1 MSNEPDKPAKPRGA
15 LPKLPVRQLPIA
27 PPPAEAAVPTPM
39 PTGAAEPG
47 PVAAPVASS
56 GDTAPRPRVE
66 SALGAG
72 KEAAKVNFKLPTAPR
87 PAAPVRA
94 KPKPKEPAPAGPES
108 GETSPAWAKP
118 AGPDRLVDA
127 LEAMPEL
134 DAEATAAAVRAARE
148 KALRE
153 QPGWV
158 KASAD
163 DSLRN
168 FRRAGRGLAETWR
181 RFRSGPSFWAVA
193 AFVAIYA
200 LLAFMRAPGQVVVEQ
215 SRRQEEAA
223 WLQAFLKNYS
233 AAGGTVLAQK
243 PHGGTEIYP
252 RGIVLQGELL
262 DAFRQAK
269 PGDTFTVAVAAP
281 MWNPLTAF
289 HGFPPVFA
297 GGTYFQIDRKIDFSR
312 HRLTLLLRK
321 DTDRAGAIVL
331 ATVEPAK

>member
-1 MSNEPDKPAKPRGA
+1 MSEPPEKTPKPRGL
-15 LPKLPVRQLPIA
+15 LPKMPVRQLPVA
-27 PPPAEAAVPTPM
+27 PPPAGSQP
-39 PTGAAEPG
+39 AEPA
-47 PVAAPVASS
+47 AAPAELPGTV
-56 GDTAPRPRVE
+56 RPRVE
-66 SALGAG
+66 SALGSG
-72 KEAAKVNFKLPTAPR
+72 KEAAKVNFKLPSTPR

-94 KPKPKEPAPAGPES
+94 PRPKPASPGPAEAGG

-118 AGPDRLVDA
+118 AAAGKLAEA
-127 LEAMPEL
+127 LADLPEL
-134 DAEATAAAVRAARE
+134 DAAATAAAVRAARE

-168 FRRAGRGLAETWR
+168 FRRAGQGIGAAWR

-193 AFVAIYA
+193 AFVAIYG
-200 LLAFMRAPGQVVVEQ
+200 LLAFMRAPGQVVIEQ
-215 SRRQEEAA
+215 SRRAEEAA
-223 WLQAFLKNYS
+223 WLQALLKNYS
-233 AAGGTVLAQK
+233 AAGGPVLGVK

-269 PGDTFTVAVAAP
+269 PGDTFTVTVAAP

-289 HGFPPVFA
+289 HGFPPIFA
-297 GGTYFQIDRKIDFSR
+297 GGTYFQIERKIDFTR
-312 HRLTLLLRK
+312 YTLTLLLRK
-321 DTDRAGAIVL
+321 DTDRAGALVL
-331 ATVEPAK
+331 ATVAPTAAQGGTGGAGK

>member
-1 MSNEPDKPAKPRGA
+1 MSNEPEKPAKPRGL
-15 LPKLPVRQLPIA
+15 LPKMPVRQLPIA
-27 PPPAEAAVPTPM
+27 PPLPGAAPAVVPPPAEPSAAAAVQAVP
-39 PTGAAEPG
+39 AE
-47 PVAAPVASS
+47 
-56 GDTAPRPRVE
+56 GDSAVRPRVE

-72 KEAAKVNFKLPTAPR
+72 KEAAKVNFKLPQSPRPKAPAR
-87 PAAPVRA
+87 PQPPAPAPAAPA
-94 KPKPKEPAPAGPES
+94 T

-118 AGPDRLVDA
+118 AAPDRLKDA

-168 FRRAGRGLAETWR
+168 FRRAARNLGEAWR

-215 SRRQEEAA
+215 SRRAEEAA

-233 AAGGTVLAQK
+233 AAGGAVLGQR

-269 PGDTFTVAVAAP
+269 PGDTFTVTVAAP

-289 HGFPPVFA
+289 HGYPPIFA
-297 GGTYFQIDRKIDFSR
+297 GGTYFQIERKIDFTR